1 MMSDFYIMMSD
12 FYVHED
18 ENTTSTMVENFAEQ
32 LDELYDSG
40 EANNKIVP
48 FFITCGGGEDN
59 PEYSLEPLYFT
70 VINGVPL
77 IFSTAFRLF
86 GKSLETIDSDAGGG
100 SLITEMLSYNN
111 AHVYH
116 LGVID
121 SLDYLDEALQQATA
135 GNLLESN
142 QFDAAMLNT
151 LLIQNEI
158 EPVRELE
165 LPNGGY
171 VEVYALTGAE
181 MDSLQRD
188 KNYNNAANQTI
199 VDYDN
204 SNQEIYLVGIGG
216 NASIREVAVKCGT
229 DGFMYSVWTNN
240 SPKFF
245 KNAAKIVED
254 FPVELIENDLTDMTN
269 ALGEHI
275 IMHLRKN
282 KLFEQE
288 EDNAVSETI

>member
-1 MMSDFYIMMSD
+1 
-12 FYVHED
+12 
-18 ENTTSTMVENFAEQ
+18 
-32 LDELYDSG
+32 
-40 EANNKIVP
+40 
-48 FFITCGGGEDN
+48 
-59 PEYSLEPLYFT
+59 
-70 VINGVPL
+70 
-77 IFSTAFRLF
+77 
-86 GKSLETIDSDAGGG
+86 
-100 SLITEMLSYNN
+100 MLSYNN

-121 SLDYLDEALQQATA
+121 SLDYIDEALQQATA

-216 NASIREVAVKCGT
+216 NASIREVAVKCGS
-229 DGFMYSVWTNN
+229 DGFMYTVWTNN

>member
-18 ENTTSTMVENFAEQ
+18 EKTTSTMVETFAEQ

-86 GKSLETIDSDAGGG
+86 GKSLDTIDSDAGGG

-216 NASIREVAVKCGT
+216 NASIREVAVKCGS
-229 DGFMYSVWTNN
+229 DGFMYTVWTNN

>member
-229 DGFMYSVWTNN
+229 DGFMYTVWTNN

-245 KNAAKIVED
+245 KNAAKLVED

>member
-1 MMSDFYIMMSD
+1 MSD

-77 IFSTAFRLF
+77 IFSTAFRLY
-86 GKSLETIDSDAGGG
+86 GNSLETIDSDAGGG

-165 LPNGGY
+165 LPEGGY

-204 SNQEIYLVGIGG
+204 SNQDIYLVGIGG

-229 DGFMYSVWTNN
+229 DGFMYTVWTNN

-245 KNAAKIVED
+245 KKAAKIVED
-254 FPVELIENDLTDMTN
+254 FPVEAIENDLTDMTN

-275 IMHLRKN
+275 IMHLRKK

-288 EDNAVSETI
+288 EDEAVSQTI

>member
-1 MMSDFYIMMSD
+1 MMSD

-77 IFSTAFRLF
+77 IFSTAFRLY

-121 SLDYLDEALQQATA
+121 SLDYIDEALQQATA

-165 LPNGGY
+165 LPEGGY

-204 SNQEIYLVGIGG
+204 SNQDIYLVGIGG
-216 NASIREVAVKCGT
+216 NASIREVAVKCGS
-229 DGFMYSVWTNN
+229 DGFMYTVWTNN

-245 KNAAKIVED
+245 KKAAKIVED

>member
-1 MMSDFYIMMSD
+1 MMSD

-121 SLDYLDEALQQATA
+121 SLDYIDEALQQATA

-165 LPNGGY
+165 LPEGGY

-229 DGFMYSVWTNN
+229 DGFMYTVWTNN

-245 KNAAKIVED
+245 KKAAKIVED

-275 IMHLRKN
+275 ILHMRKN

>member
-18 ENTTSTMVENFAEQ
+18 ENTSSTMVDNFAEQ
-32 LDELYDSG
+32 LDELYESG

-48 FFITCGGGEDN
+48 IFIVRGGNEGTLG
-59 PEYSLEPLYFT
+59 YSLEPLYFS

-77 IFSTAFRLF
+77 IFSTCFRLY
-86 GKSLETIDSDAGGG
+86 GNSLETIDSDAGGG
-100 SLITEMLSYNN
+100 SLITDMLAYNN
-111 AHVYH
+111 THMYH

-121 SLDYLDEALQQATA
+121 SLEQVDFALKEASA
-135 GNLLESN
+135 GNLIENN
-142 QFDAAMLNT
+142 QLDAEMLNT
-151 LLIQNEI
+151 LLVQNEV

-171 VEVYALTGAE
+171 LEVYALSGAE

-204 SNQEIYLVGIGG
+204 SNNEIYLIGIGG

-229 DGFMYSVWTNN
+229 DGFMYGVWTNN
-240 SPKFF
+240 SPKFV
-245 KNAAKIVED
+245 KKATQIVED

-275 IMHLRKN
+275 IMHMRKK
-282 KLFEQE
+282 KLFEQQ
-288 EDNAVSETI
+288 EDEAVAKTI

>member
-48 FFITCGGGEDN
+48 FFITCGGDEDN

-77 IFSTAFRLF
+77 IFSTAFRLY

-121 SLDYLDEALQQATA
+121 SLDYIDEALQQATA

-165 LPNGGY
+165 LPEGGY

-204 SNQEIYLVGIGG
+204 SNQDIYLVGIGG

-229 DGFMYSVWTNN
+229 DGFMYTVWTNN

-245 KNAAKIVED
+245 KKAAKIVED

>member
-1 MMSDFYIMMSD
+1 MSD

-121 SLDYLDEALQQATA
+121 SLDYIDEALQQATA

-216 NASIREVAVKCGT
+216 NASIREVAVKCGS
-229 DGFMYSVWTNN
+229 DGFMYTVWTNN

-282 KLFEQE
+282 KLFAQE

>member
-1 MMSDFYIMMSD
+1 MMSRFYIMMSD

-18 ENTTSTMVENFAEQ
+18 ENTSSTMVDNFAEQ

-48 FFITCGGGEDN
+48 IFIVRGGNDGT
-59 PEYSLEPLYFT
+59 PEYILEPLYFS

-77 IFSTAFRLF
+77 IFSTAFRLY
-86 GKSLETIDSDAGGG
+86 GNSLENIDSNAGGG
-100 SLITEMLSYNN
+100 SFITDMLAYNN
-111 AHVYH
+111 THMYH

-121 SLDYLDEALQQATA
+121 SLDQVDFALKEASA
-135 GNLLESN
+135 GNLIENN
-142 QFDAAMLNT
+142 QLDAEMLNT

-171 VEVYALTGAE
+171 LEVYALSGAE

-188 KNYNNAANQTI
+188 KNYNNTASQTI

-204 SNQEIYLVGIGG
+204 SNNAIYLIGIGG

-229 DGFMYSVWTNN
+229 DGFIYSVWTNN
-240 SPKFF
+240 SPKFV
-245 KNAAKIVED
+245 KKAAQIVED
-254 FPVELIENDLTDMTN
+254 FPVELIENDLTDMTS

-275 IMHLRKN
+275 IMHLRKK
-282 KLFEQE
+282 KLFEQQ
-288 EDNAVSETI
+288 EDEAVAQTI

>member
-1 MMSDFYIMMSD
+1 MMSD

-48 FFITCGGGEDN
+48 LFITCGGGEDN

-77 IFSTAFRLF
+77 IFSTAFRLY
-86 GKSLETIDSDAGGG
+86 GKSLDTIDSDAGGG

-121 SLDYLDEALQQATA
+121 SLDYIDEALQQATA

-165 LPNGGY
+165 LPEGGY

-204 SNQEIYLVGIGG
+204 SNQDIYLVGIGG

-229 DGFMYSVWTNN
+229 DGFMYTVWTNN

-245 KNAAKIVED
+245 KKAAKIVED
-254 FPVELIENDLTDMTN
+254 FPVEAIENDLTDMTN

-275 IMHLRKN
+275 IMHLRKK

-288 EDNAVSETI
+288 EDNVVSETI

>member
-18 ENTTSTMVENFAEQ
+18 ENTSSTMVDNFAEQ
-32 LDELYDSG
+32 LDELYESG

-48 FFITCGGGEDN
+48 IFIVRGGNDGTLG
-59 PEYSLEPLYFT
+59 YSLEPLYFS
-70 VINGVPL
+70 VISGVPL
-77 IFSTAFRLF
+77 IFSTCFRLY
-86 GKSLETIDSDAGGG
+86 GNSLETIDSDAGGG
-100 SLITEMLSYNN
+100 SLITDMLAYNN
-111 AHVYH
+111 THMYH

-121 SLDYLDEALQQATA
+121 SLEQVDFALKEASA
-135 GNLLESN
+135 GNLIENTQL
-142 QFDAAMLNT
+142 DAEMLNT
-151 LLIQNEI
+151 LLVQNEV

-171 VEVYALTGAE
+171 LEVYALSGAE

-204 SNQEIYLVGIGG
+204 SNNEIYLVGIGG

-229 DGFMYSVWTNN
+229 DGFMYGVWTNN
-240 SPKFF
+240 SPKFV
-245 KNAAKIVED
+245 KKATRIVED
-254 FPVELIENDLTDMTN
+254 FPLELIENDLTDMTT

-275 IMHLRKN
+275 IMHMRKK
-282 KLFEQE
+282 KLFEQQ
-288 EDNAVSETI
+288 EDEAVAKTI

>member
-1 MMSDFYIMMSD
+1 MMSD

-40 EANNKIVP
+40 DANNKIVP

-77 IFSTAFRLF
+77 IFSTAFRLY
-86 GKSLETIDSDAGGG
+86 GKSLDTIDSDAGGG

-121 SLDYLDEALQQATA
+121 SLDYIDEALQQATA

-165 LPNGGY
+165 LPEGGY

-216 NASIREVAVKCGT
+216 NASIREVAVKCGS
-229 DGFMYSVWTNN
+229 DGFMYTVWTNN

-245 KNAAKIVED
+245 KKAAKIVED

>member
-18 ENTTSTMVENFAEQ
+18 ENTSSTMVENFAEQ

-121 SLDYLDEALQQATA
+121 SLDYIDEALQQATA

-216 NASIREVAVKCGT
+216 NASIREVAVKCGS
-229 DGFMYSVWTNN
+229 DGFMYTVWTNN

-288 EDNAVSETI
+288 EDNVVSETI

>member
-1 MMSDFYIMMSD
+1 MMSD

-216 NASIREVAVKCGT
+216 NASIREVAVKCGS
-229 DGFMYSVWTNN
+229 DGFMYTVWTNN

>member
-1 MMSDFYIMMSD
+1 MSDFYIMMSD

-77 IFSTAFRLF
+77 IFSTAFRLY
-86 GKSLETIDSDAGGG
+86 GKSLDTIDSDAGGG

-121 SLDYLDEALQQATA
+121 SLDYIDEALQQATA

-165 LPNGGY
+165 LPEGGY

-204 SNQEIYLVGIGG
+204 SNQDIYLVGIGG
-216 NASIREVAVKCGT
+216 NASIREVAVKCGS
-229 DGFMYSVWTNN
+229 DGFMYTVWTNN

-245 KNAAKIVED
+245 KKAAKIVED

>member
-1 MMSDFYIMMSD
+1 MSD

-77 IFSTAFRLF
+77 IFSTAFRLY
-86 GKSLETIDSDAGGG
+86 GKSLDTIDSDAGGG

-121 SLDYLDEALQQATA
+121 SLDYIDEALQQATA

-165 LPNGGY
+165 LPEGGY

-204 SNQEIYLVGIGG
+204 SNQDIYLVGIGG

-229 DGFMYSVWTNN
+229 DGFMYTVWTNN

-245 KNAAKIVED
+245 KKAAKIVED

-288 EDNAVSETI
+288 EDNVVSETI

>member
-1 MMSDFYIMMSD
+1 MMADFYIMMSD

-18 ENTTSTMVENFAEQ
+18 ENTASSMVENFAEQ

-48 FFITCGGGEDN
+48 FFITQGGGEDS
-59 PEYSLEPLYFT
+59 PEFSLEPLYFT
-70 VINGVPL
+70 VIDGVPL
-77 IFSTAFRLF
+77 IFSTCYRLH
-86 GKSLETIDSDAGGG
+86 GTSLENIDSDAGGG
-100 SLITEMLSYNN
+100 SLITDMLAYNN

-116 LGVID
+116 LGVIE
-121 SLDYLDEALQQATA
+121 SLDYVDEALQQATA

-142 QFDAAMLNT
+142 QLDAGMLNT

-158 EPVRELE
+158 EPIRELE

-188 KNYNNAANQTI
+188 KNYNNGANQTI

-204 SNQEIYLVGIGG
+204 SNQDIYLVGIGG
-216 NASIREVAVKCGT
+216 NASIREVEVKCGS
-229 DGFMYSVWTNN
+229 DGFMYTVWTNN
-240 SPKFF
+240 SPKFY
-245 KNAAKIVED
+245 KHAAKIIED
-254 FPVELIENDLTDMTN
+254 FPVEMIENDLTDMTK

-275 IMHLRKN
+275 ILHMRKK
-282 KLFEQE
+282 KLFEQQ
-288 EDNAVSETI
+288 EDEAVAQTI

>member
-1 MMSDFYIMMSD
+1 MMSRFYIMMSD

-18 ENTTSTMVENFAEQ
+18 ENTASTMVDNFAEQ

-48 FFITCGGGEDN
+48 IFIVQGGNDGM
-59 PEYSLEPLYFT
+59 PEYSLEPLYFS

-77 IFSTAFRLF
+77 IFSTCFRLY
-86 GKSLETIDSDAGGG
+86 GDSLEHIDSDAGGG
-100 SLITEMLSYNN
+100 SLITEMLAYNN
-111 AHVYH
+111 THLYH

-121 SLDYLDEALQQATA
+121 SFDQIDFALKEASA
-135 GNLLESN
+135 GNLIENN
-142 QFDAAMLNT
+142 QLDAAMLNT

-171 VEVYALTGAE
+171 IEVYALSGAE

-188 KNYNNAANQTI
+188 KNYNNGAAQTI

-204 SNQEIYLVGIGG
+204 PNNDIYLVGIGG
-216 NASIREVAVKCGT
+216 NASIREVAVKCGS
-229 DGFMYSVWTNN
+229 DGFMYTVWTNN

-245 KNAAKIVED
+245 KKAAQIVED

-275 IMHLRKN
+275 IMHLRKK
-282 KLFEQE
+282 KLFEQQ
-288 EDNAVSETI
+288 EDEAVAQTI

>member
-216 NASIREVAVKCGT
+216 NASIREVAVKCGS
-229 DGFMYSVWTNN
+229 DGFMYTVWTNN

>member
-121 SLDYLDEALQQATA
+121 SLDYIDEALQQATA

-216 NASIREVAVKCGT
+216 NASIREVAVKCGS
-229 DGFMYSVWTNN
+229 DGFMYTVWTNN

-275 IMHLRKN
+275 IMHLRKT
-282 KLFEQE
+282 KLFAQE

>member
-18 ENTTSTMVENFAEQ
+18 ENTSSTMVENFAEQ

-121 SLDYLDEALQQATA
+121 SLDYIDEALQQATA

-216 NASIREVAVKCGT
+216 NASIREVAVKCGS
-229 DGFMYSVWTNN
+229 DGFMYTVWTNN

>member
-1 MMSDFYIMMSD
+1 MMSRFYIMMSD

-18 ENTTSTMVENFAEQ
+18 ENTASTMVDNFAEQ

-48 FFITCGGGEDN
+48 IFIVQGGNDGM
-59 PEYSLEPLYFT
+59 PEYSLEPLYFS

-77 IFSTAFRLF
+77 IFSTCFRLY
-86 GKSLETIDSDAGGG
+86 GDSLEHIDSDAGGG
-100 SLITEMLSYNN
+100 SLITEMLAYNN
-111 AHVYH
+111 THLYH

-121 SLDYLDEALQQATA
+121 SLDQIDFALKEASA
-135 GNLLESN
+135 GNLIENN
-142 QFDAAMLNT
+142 QLDAAMLNT

-171 VEVYALTGAE
+171 IEVYALSGAE

-188 KNYNNAANQTI
+188 KNYNNGAAQTI

-204 SNQEIYLVGIGG
+204 PNNDIYLVGIGG
-216 NASIREVAVKCGT
+216 NASIREVAVKCGS
-229 DGFMYSVWTNN
+229 DGFMYTVWTNN
-240 SPKFF
+240 SPKFV
-245 KNAAKIVED
+245 KKATQIIED

-275 IMHLRKN
+275 IMHLRKK
-282 KLFEQE
+282 KLFEQQ
-288 EDNAVSETI
+288 EDEAVAQTI

>member
-48 FFITCGGGEDN
+48 FFIICGGGEDN
-59 PEYSLEPLYFT
+59 PEYSLEPLYFI

-121 SLDYLDEALQQATA
+121 SLDYIDEALQQATA

-171 VEVYALTGAE
+171 VEVYAMTGAE

-216 NASIREVAVKCGT
+216 NASIREVAVKCGS
-229 DGFMYSVWTNN
+229 DGFMYTVWTNN

>member
-77 IFSTAFRLF
+77 IFSTAFRLY
-86 GKSLETIDSDAGGG
+86 GKSLDTIDSDAGGG

-121 SLDYLDEALQQATA
+121 SLDYIDEALQQATA

-165 LPNGGY
+165 LPEGGY

-204 SNQEIYLVGIGG
+204 SNQDIYLVGIGG
-216 NASIREVAVKCGT
+216 NASIREVAVKCGS
-229 DGFMYSVWTNN
+229 DGFMYTVWTNN

-245 KNAAKIVED
+245 KKAAKIVED

>member
-1 MMSDFYIMMSD
+1 MMSRFYIMMSD

-18 ENTTSTMVENFAEQ
+18 ENTASTMVDNFAEQ

-40 EANNKIVP
+40 EANNKLVPIFIVQ
-48 FFITCGGGEDN
+48 GGNDGT
-59 PEYSLEPLYFT
+59 PEYSLEPLYFS

-77 IFSTAFRLF
+77 IFSTCFRLY
-86 GKSLETIDSDAGGG
+86 GDSLEHIDSDAGGG
-100 SLITEMLSYNN
+100 SLITEMLAYNN
-111 AHVYH
+111 THLYH

-121 SLDYLDEALQQATA
+121 SFDQIDFALKEASA
-135 GNLLESN
+135 GNLIENN
-142 QFDAAMLNT
+142 QLDAAMLNT
-151 LLIQNEI
+151 LLIQNEV

-171 VEVYALTGAE
+171 IEVYALSGAE

-188 KNYNNAANQTI
+188 KNYNNGTDQTI

-204 SNQEIYLVGIGG
+204 PNNDIYLVGIGG
-216 NASIREVAVKCGT
+216 NASIREVAVKCGS
-229 DGFMYSVWTNN
+229 DGFMYTVWTNN
-240 SPKFF
+240 SPKFV
-245 KNAAKIVED
+245 KKAAQIVEY

-275 IMHLRKN
+275 IMHLRK
-282 KLFEQE
+282 KKVLDQQE
-288 EDNAVSETI
+288 DDAVAKTI

>member
-1 MMSDFYIMMSD
+1 MMSRFYIMMSD

-18 ENTTSTMVENFAEQ
+18 ENTASTMVDNFAEQ

-48 FFITCGGGEDN
+48 IFIVQGGNDGM
-59 PEYSLEPLYFT
+59 PEYSLEPLYFS

-77 IFSTAFRLF
+77 IFSTCFRLY
-86 GKSLETIDSDAGGG
+86 GDSLEHIDSDAGGG
-100 SLITEMLSYNN
+100 SLITEMLAYNN
-111 AHVYH
+111 THLYH

-121 SLDYLDEALQQATA
+121 SFNQIDFALKEASA
-135 GNLLESN
+135 GNLIENN
-142 QFDAAMLNT
+142 QLDAAMLNT

-171 VEVYALTGAE
+171 IEVYALSGAE

-188 KNYNNAANQTI
+188 KNYNNGAAQTI

-204 SNQEIYLVGIGG
+204 PNNDIYLVGIGG
-216 NASIREVAVKCGT
+216 NASIREVAVKCGS
-229 DGFMYSVWTNN
+229 DGFMYTVWTNN
-240 SPKFF
+240 SPKFV
-245 KNAAKIVED
+245 KKATQIIED

-275 IMHLRKN
+275 IMHLRKK
-282 KLFEQE
+282 KLFEQQ
-288 EDNAVSETI
+288 EDEAVAQTI

>member
-1 MMSDFYIMMSD
+1 MMSD

-121 SLDYLDEALQQATA
+121 SLDYVDEALQQATA

-165 LPNGGY
+165 LPEGGY

-229 DGFMYSVWTNN
+229 DGFMYTVWTNN

-245 KNAAKIVED
+245 KKAAKIVEY

-288 EDNAVSETI
+288 EDNVVSETI

>member
-1 MMSDFYIMMSD
+1 MADFYIMMSD

-121 SLDYLDEALQQATA
+121 SLDYIDEALQQATA

-171 VEVYALTGAE
+171 VEVYAMTGAE

-216 NASIREVAVKCGT
+216 NASIREVAVKCGS
-229 DGFMYSVWTNN
+229 DGFMYTVWTNN

>member
-1 MMSDFYIMMSD
+1 MMSD

-77 IFSTAFRLF
+77 IFSTAFRLY
-86 GKSLETIDSDAGGG
+86 GNSLETIDSDAGGG

-165 LPNGGY
+165 LPEGGY

-204 SNQEIYLVGIGG
+204 SNQDIYLVGIGG

-229 DGFMYSVWTNN
+229 DGFMYTVWTNN

-245 KNAAKIVED
+245 KKAAKIVED
-254 FPVELIENDLTDMTN
+254 FPVEAIENDLTDMTN

-275 IMHLRKN
+275 IMHLRKK

-288 EDNAVSETI
+288 EDEAVSQTI

>member
-1 MMSDFYIMMSD
+1 MSD

-77 IFSTAFRLF
+77 IFSTAFRLY
-86 GKSLETIDSDAGGG
+86 GNSLETIDSDAGGG

-165 LPNGGY
+165 LPEGGY

-204 SNQEIYLVGIGG
+204 SNQDIYLVGIGG

-229 DGFMYSVWTNN
+229 DGFMYTVWTNN

-245 KNAAKIVED
+245 KKAAKIVED
-254 FPVELIENDLTDMTN
+254 FPVEAIENDLTDMTN

-275 IMHLRKN
+275 IMHLRTK

-288 EDNAVSETI
+288 EDEAVSQTI

>member
-1 MMSDFYIMMSD
+1 MMSD

-86 GKSLETIDSDAGGG
+86 GKSLETIDIDAGGG

-121 SLDYLDEALQQATA
+121 SLDYIDEALQQATA

-165 LPNGGY
+165 LPEGGY

-216 NASIREVAVKCGT
+216 NASIREVAVKCGS
-229 DGFMYSVWTNN
+229 DGFMYTVWTNN

-245 KNAAKIVED
+245 KKAAKIVED

>member
-1 MMSDFYIMMSD
+1 MMADFYMMMSD

-32 LDELYDSG
+32 LDALIESG

-70 VINGVPL
+70 VINDVPL
-77 IFSTAFRLF
+77 IFSTCFRLY

-121 SLDYLDEALQQATA
+121 SLDYIDEALQQASS

-165 LPNGGY
+165 LPEGGY
-171 VEVYALTGAE
+171 VEVYALSGAE

-204 SNQEIYLVGIGG
+204 SNQDIYLVGIGG
-216 NASIREVAVKCGT
+216 NGSIREVAVKCGT
-229 DGFMYSVWTNN
+229 DGFMYSIWTNN
-240 SPKFF
+240 SPKYV
-245 KNAAKIVED
+245 KKATEIAEY
-254 FPVELIENDLTDMTN
+254 FPVEAIENDLTDMTN

-275 IMHLRKN
+275 IMHLRKK

>member
-1 MMSDFYIMMSD
+1 MSD

-18 ENTTSTMVENFAEQ
+18 EKTTSTMVETFAEQ

-86 GKSLETIDSDAGGG
+86 GKSLDTIDSDAGGG

-216 NASIREVAVKCGT
+216 NASIREVAVKCGS
-229 DGFMYSVWTNN
+229 DGFMYTVWTNN

>member
-1 MMSDFYIMMSD
+1 MMSD

-18 ENTTSTMVENFAEQ
+18 ENTASSMVDNFAEQ

-48 FFITCGGGEDN
+48 IFIVQGGSDGR
-59 PEYSLEPLYFT
+59 PEYSLEPLYFS

-77 IFSTAFRLF
+77 IFSTCFRLY
-86 GKSLETIDSDAGGG
+86 GDSLEHIDSDAGGG
-100 SLITEMLSYNN
+100 SLITEMLAYNN
-111 AHVYH
+111 THLYH

-121 SLDYLDEALQQATA
+121 SLDQIDFALKEASA
-135 GNLLESN
+135 GNLIENN
-142 QFDAAMLNT
+142 QLDAAMLNT

-171 VEVYALTGAE
+171 IEVYALSGAE

-188 KNYNNAANQTI
+188 KNYNNGAAQTI

-204 SNQEIYLVGIGG
+204 PNNDIYLVGIGG

-229 DGFMYSVWTNN
+229 DGFMYTVWTNN

-245 KNAAKIVED
+245 KKAAQIVED

-275 IMHLRKN
+275 IMHMRKN
-282 KLFEQE
+282 KLFEQQ
-288 EDNAVSETI
+288 EDEAVAQTI

>member
-77 IFSTAFRLF
+77 IFSTAFRLY
-86 GKSLETIDSDAGGG
+86 GKSLDTIDSDAGGG

-121 SLDYLDEALQQATA
+121 SLDYIDEALQQATA

-165 LPNGGY
+165 LPEGGY

-216 NASIREVAVKCGT
+216 NASIREVAVKCGS
-229 DGFMYSVWTNN
+229 DGFMYTVWTNN

-245 KNAAKIVED
+245 KKAAKIVED

>member
-1 MMSDFYIMMSD
+1 MSD

-121 SLDYLDEALQQATA
+121 SLDYIDEALQQATA

-216 NASIREVAVKCGT
+216 NASIREVAVKCGS
-229 DGFMYSVWTNN
+229 DGFMYTVWTNN

>member
-1 MMSDFYIMMSD
+1 MMSD

-86 GKSLETIDSDAGGG
+86 GKSLETIDIDAGGG

-121 SLDYLDEALQQATA
+121 SLDYIDEALQHATA

-165 LPNGGY
+165 LPEGGY

-216 NASIREVAVKCGT
+216 NASIREVAVKCGS
-229 DGFMYSVWTNN
+229 DGFMYTVWTNN

-245 KNAAKIVED
+245 KKAAKIVED

>member
-1 MMSDFYIMMSD
+1 MMSD

-77 IFSTAFRLF
+77 IFSTAFRLY
-86 GKSLETIDSDAGGG
+86 GKSLDTIDSDAGGG

-121 SLDYLDEALQQATA
+121 SLDYIDEALQQATA

-165 LPNGGY
+165 LPEGGY

-204 SNQEIYLVGIGG
+204 SNQDIYLVGIGG
-216 NASIREVAVKCGT
+216 NASIREVAVKCGS
-229 DGFMYSVWTNN
+229 DGFMYTVWTNN

-245 KNAAKIVED
+245 KKAAKIVED